1 MTGQHI
7 TTDIWRAYAAGDLD
21 TRAESAVEAH
31 VLSCGSCRRDAAV
44 IAGDPEPVWRA
55 VHARIDHPRRS
66 LPIRLLAR
74 LGVPEADVVVI
85 AAADDLRLPW
95 AVAVGGAIFCAVAAA
110 LSGVSYLPVF
120 LALAPLV
127 PVMAVSAAF
136 DAMDPLRELTNTA
149 PCPRL
154 RLTLLRTL
162 STLLVAL
169 PAVLV
174 LSSMVPGLGG
184 AMWLW
189 LLPGLLLTSTTLMLL
204 TWLPARGAAAVSAT
218 AWLLI
223 VSSMAWFRAA
233 DLLGR
238 LSAQGLFAVLTVLFA
253 VALGALTSRPQ
264 KIGASS

>member
-1 MTGQHI
+1 MTVQHI

-21 TRAESAVEAH
+21 VRTESIVEGH
-31 VLSCGSCRRDAAV
+31 VLSCHSCRRDAAA

-55 VHARIDHPRRS
+55 VHERIDHPRRS
-66 LPIRLLAR
+66 LPMRLLAR
-74 LGVPEADVVVI
+74 LGVPEADIVVI

-95 AVAVGGAIFCAVAAA
+95 AVAVSGAIFCSVAAA
-110 LSGVSYLPVF
+110 LSGVNYLPVF

-127 PVMAVSAAF
+127 PVVAVSAAF
-136 DAMDPLRELTNTA
+136 DAMDPMRELANTA

-174 LSSMVPGLGG
+174 LGSMVPGLGK

-189 LLPGLLLTSTTLMLL
+189 LIPGVLLTSVTLILL
-204 TWLPARGAAAVSAT
+204 TWLPARGAAAVSST
-218 AWLLI
+218 GWLLI
-223 VSSMAWFRAA
+223 VSFMAFFQVA

-238 LSAQGLFAVLTVLFA
+238 LSTQGLFAVLTVLFVA
-253 VALGALTSRPQ
+253 ALGALTSRPQ